1 MSHRHGAVSPAASQ
15 AGTGFAMG
23 QLCCSYAK
31 GSPNKKIRF
40 LVSIALQNF
49 TSEAETKGKTHQKD
63 IDAMPAM
70 GSVGGKE
77 E

>member
-1 MSHRHGAVSPAASQ
+1 
-15 AGTGFAMG
+15 MG
-23 QLCCSYAK
+23 QLRCSYAK

-40 LVSIALQNF
+40 LVSTALQNF